1 MKTVY
6 LIEGPY
12 MGKGGRKYVIAEI
25 DGKRRKINHAKY
37 VLYKAGVDIKNHEE
51 VHHKNG
57 NKDDDRVENLKPMR
71 QYVHKKEDKRIKK

>member
-1 MKTVY
+1 MKEVY

-12 MGKGGRKYVIAEI
+12 VGKGNRKYVIAMV

-37 VLYKAGVDIKNHEE
+37 VLLKAGVDVKNHEQ

-57 NKDDDRVENLKPMR
+57 DHNDDRPENLKAMR
-71 QYVHKKEDKRIKK
+71 QYVHRKEDKRIKK